1 MHMISGCERFEMQV
15 TRTAEHSEGVAT
27 DPALDAHLATCPLC
41 QEALT
46 AQRAVRAQLSV
57 HRQALQPSV
66 PPGIRT
72 RMAAKLAGEA
82 HAEATAPG
90 WGLRWS
96 PLVAAAALVLVV
108 TVGLLPVVT
117 GQSSVVLAAQL
128 ALDHVKCFFIDG
140 DLHAEPVSAAEAES
154 TMRRQHGWSVPVSE
168 TGGVEDSRLVSVR
181 ECLYGEGMA
190 AHLLYRVGD
199 SPVSLF
205 VMSDDRHAVAPVSL
219 LAADTVA
226 WHQNGHTHMLVGPAG
241 SRATL
246 DSMAR
251 HLQLEAR

>member
-1 MHMISGCERFEMQV
+1 MQV
-15 TRTAEHSEGVAT
+15 TQSAEHTDGVAT
-27 DPALDAHLATCPLC
+27 DPALDAHLSDCPLC
-41 QEALT
+41 QQALA
-46 AQRAVRAQLSV
+46 AQRAVRAQLAA

-96 PLVAAAALVLVV
+96 PMAAAAVLVLML
-108 TVGLLPVVT
+108 TAGLLPILT

-168 TGGVEDSRLVSVR
+168 TGGVGDSRLVSVR

-190 AHLLYRVGD
+190 AHLLYRVGQT
-199 SPVSLF
+199 PVSLF
-205 VMSDDRHAVAPVSL
+205 VMPDDDHAVAPMSIL
-219 LAADTVA
+219 TTDTVS

>member
-1 MHMISGCERFEMQV
+1 MQV
-15 TRTAEHSEGVAT
+15 TRSAERPEGDALES
-27 DPALDAHLATCPLC
+27 ALDAHLASCPTCR
-41 QEALT
+41 EALT
-46 AQRAVRAQLSV
+46 AQRAIRSQLSA
-57 HRQALQPSV
+57 HRHALQPSV

-96 PLVAAAALVLVV
+96 PVAAAAVLVLVL
-108 TVGLLPVVT
+108 TAGLLPVLT

-140 DLHAEPVSAAEAES
+140 DLHAEPVTAAEAES

-168 TGGVEDSRLVSVR
+168 TGGVGDSRLVSVR

-190 AHLLYRVGD
+190 AHLLYRVGET
-199 SPVSLF
+199 PVSLF
-205 VMSDDRHAVAPVSL
+205 VMPDDSHAVARVSL
-219 LAADTVA
+219 LATDTVS

-241 SRATL
+241 SRTTL